1 MQTVT
6 LEIDE
11 TISEKFFW
19 LLNHFSPDEIKIVKS
34 LESSSLQN
42 IQAAKQLAELGGTEP
57 KLEAIPRRRESL

>member
-11 TISEKFFW
+11 TISDKFFW
-19 LLNHFSPDEIKIVKS
+19 LLNHFSPDEIKIVKP
-34 LESSSLQN
+34 LELSSLQN

-57 KLEAIPRRRESL
+57 KLKAIPRCRKLL